1 MAEEDDAVEET
12 GETRMIYARLDERD
26 RGRAWVVLA
35 ASFLVQLLMDGT
47 VSSYGVLLTN
57 MRNDT
62 KFKELGY
69 TEAEFNIPG
78 AIQPCLYIFMIGLA
92 CPLVNAFGFRWV
104 AIAGGILSG
113 LSMVISSY
121 CQDLISFTLFFGLFT
136 GVGFG
141 TLSVCAV
148 VSVTYYFDK
157 YRAIASG
164 IASAGNGVGYCVIPL
179 LLDTLAKTLD
189 WRMAL
194 LLYSIACTAIFCLAA
209 LTMKPLKVLPILTEE
224 PLSASIAHN
233 SQTVGTSLAENL
245 EPSRGH
251 THLETVKEEEDDGA
265 ESDADSSTDHPAS
278 WSGEVTLQT
287 EDPANIP
294 RNSDSMPSAKRQR
307 KRGFSMPAMPSAQ
320 LNSLMN
326 SLMSVRRS
334 KSGGRGVGYIKVT
347 HTSQKRGVSGIGGR
361 RISLFH
367 PKRDSIG
374 TEASFGARPRLSSL
388 FRRKLSVQAERSLVN
403 ESLFRL
409 TPRPSLAPRQANP
422 ATNPGHM
429 HDFRESSL
437 HLGNGTYIGRP
448 MALSPLSRADSF
460 YSASLASLRY
470 QDRRLREAAARSSML
485 TETDMDV
492 SFKSCLS
499 FDLSASLQMSR
510 RTTNASN
517 QNQRR
522 QQLLQENSTAA
533 DELAQSMLTIEGKA
547 EPQKVAPPMFASRC
561 RRLASFLDAHFDL
574 SLLRSV
580 DFWLVTSIL
589 ITSQLAY
596 FMPFVYLVEY
606 AKECGISPREGVL
619 LIMIIGKPSLKQ
631 APKNVALSAC

>member
-1 MAEEDDAVEET
+1 M
-12 GETRMIYARLDERD
+12 
-26 RGRAWVVLA
+26 
-35 ASFLVQLLMDGT
+35 
-47 VSSYGVLLTN
+47 
-57 MRNDT
+57 
-62 KFKELGY
+62 
-69 TEAEFNIPG
+69 
-78 AIQPCLYIFMIGLA
+78 
-92 CPLVNAFGFRWV
+92 
-104 AIAGGILSG
+104 
-113 LSMVISSY
+113 
-121 CQDLISFTLFFGLFT
+121 
-136 GVGFG
+136 
-141 TLSVCAV
+141 
-148 VSVTYYFDK
+148 
-157 YRAIASG
+157 ASG

-179 LLDTLAKTLD
+179 LLDTLAKSLD

-209 LTMKPLKVLPILTEE
+209 LTMKPLRVLPILTEE
-224 PLSASIAHN
+224 PFSASIAHN
-233 SQTVGTSLAENL
+233 SQTVGTSLA

-251 THLETVKEEEDDGA
+251 THLETVKEEEDDDDA
-265 ESDADSSTDHPAS
+265 ETDADSSTDHPAS
-278 WSGEVTLQT
+278 WSGELTLQT

-307 KRGFSMPAMPSAQ
+307 KRGFSMPAMSSAQ

-326 SLMSVRRS
+326 SLISVRRS
-334 KSGGRGVGYIKVT
+334 KSGGRGVNCIKVT

-374 TEASFGARPRLSSL
+374 TEASFGAHPRLSSL

-409 TPRPSLAPRQANP
+409 TPRPSRQANP

-470 QDRRLREAAARSSML
+470 QDRRLREAAARSSMV
-485 TETDMDV
+485 TETEMDV

-510 RTTNASN
+510 RTTNASTT
-517 QNQRR
+517 QNRR
-522 QQLLQENSTAA
+522 QQLRENSTAAAAAATVA
-533 DELAQSMLTIEGKA
+533 DELAQSMLTIEGNA
-547 EPQKVAPPMFASRC
+547 EPQKLIPPMFASRC
-561 RRLASFLDAHFDL
+561 RRLGSFLDAHFDL

-619 LIMIIGKPSLKQ
+619 LIMIIGIANTVGRCFCGILGNVPRLDVIVVSLTGCCMTACCQ
-631 APKNVALSAC
+631 FLLTILPRRFADLGFYAAAYGFFASYLTLIPIVIVNVLGLEKLTSSYGNASFFRGIAAAIGPVLAGFITTDNDCSPVFYFCGVCFAVCCCLHLGFYRTTLLKRLRNFFS

>member
-78 AIQPCLYIFMIGLA
+78 AIQPCLYIFM
-92 CPLVNAFGFRWV
+92 
-104 AIAGGILSG
+104 S
-113 LSMVISSY
+113 
-121 CQDLISFTLFFGLFT
+121 
-136 GVGFG
+136 VGFG

-209 LTMKPLKVLPILTEE
+209 LTMKPLRVLPILTEE

-233 SQTVGTSLAENL
+233 SQTVGTSLADNL

-265 ESDADSSTDHPAS
+265 ESDADSSADHPAS

-287 EDPANIP
+287 EDPAN
-294 RNSDSMPSAKRQR
+294 
-307 KRGFSMPAMPSAQ
+307 
-320 LNSLMN
+320 
-326 SLMSVRRS
+326 V
-334 KSGGRGVGYIKVT
+334 
-347 HTSQKRGVSGIGGR
+347 
-361 RISLFH
+361 
-367 PKRDSIG
+367 DSIS
-374 TEASFGARPRLSSL
+374 TEASFGAHPRLSSL

-470 QDRRLREAAARSSML
+470 QDRRLREAAARSSL
-485 TETDMDV
+485 VTETDMDV

-499 FDLSASLQMSR
+499 FDLSPSLQMSR
-510 RTTNASN
+510 RTTDASN

-522 QQLLQENSTAA
+522 QQLLQENSIAAAA

-547 EPQKVAPPMFASRC
+547 EPQKVAPPKFASRC
-561 RRLASFLDAHFDL
+561 RRLGSFLDAHFDL

-580 DFWLVTSIL
+580 DFWLLTSIL

-619 LIMIIGKPSLKQ
+619 LIMIIGKPSLE
-631 APKNVALSAC
+631 

>member
-62 KFKELGY
+62 KFKESGY

-78 AIQPCLYIFMIGLA
+78 AIQPCLYIFM
-92 CPLVNAFGFRWV
+92 N
-104 AIAGGILSG
+104 
-113 LSMVISSY
+113 
-121 CQDLISFTLFFGLFT
+121 
-136 GVGFG
+136 
-141 TLSVCAV
+141 
-148 VSVTYYFDK
+148 
-157 YRAIASG
+157 
-164 IASAGNGVGYCVIPL
+164 
-179 LLDTLAKTLD
+179 
-189 WRMAL
+189 
-194 LLYSIACTAIFCLAA
+194 
-209 LTMKPLKVLPILTEE
+209 
-224 PLSASIAHN
+224 
-233 SQTVGTSLAENL
+233 
-245 EPSRGH
+245 
-251 THLETVKEEEDDGA
+251 
-265 ESDADSSTDHPAS
+265 
-278 WSGEVTLQT
+278 
-287 EDPANIP
+287 
-294 RNSDSMPSAKRQR
+294 
-307 KRGFSMPAMPSAQ
+307 
-320 LNSLMN
+320 
-326 SLMSVRRS
+326 
-334 KSGGRGVGYIKVT
+334 
-347 HTSQKRGVSGIGGR
+347 
-361 RISLFH
+361 
-367 PKRDSIG
+367 SIG

-448 MALSPLSRADSF
+448 MALSPLNRADSF

-517 QNQRR
+517 QNRR
-522 QQLLQENSTAA
+522 QQLLQENSIAAAAA